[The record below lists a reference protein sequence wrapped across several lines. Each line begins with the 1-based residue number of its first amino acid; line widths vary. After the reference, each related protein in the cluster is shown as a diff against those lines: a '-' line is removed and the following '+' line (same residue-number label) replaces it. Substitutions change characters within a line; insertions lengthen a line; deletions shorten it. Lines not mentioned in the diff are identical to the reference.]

1 MRRPVI
7 RTRNRATHES
17 FADNAAMYEAP
28 PPVQELPPVTE
39 RDLAA
44 RSRGLKSAYI
54 PGGDDPDLERTR
66 RAEARYVRL
75 LVGMVVLI
83 VGSGL
88 IVSLVG
94 LAMGAGR

>member
-1 MRRPVI
+1 MDDPQQPRI
-7 RTRNRATHES
+7 
-17 FADNAAMYEAP
+17 D
-28 PPVQELPPVTE
+28 LPPVTE

>member
-1 MRRPVI
+1 MDDPQQPCI
-7 RTRNRATHES
+7 
-17 FADNAAMYEAP
+17 D
-28 PPVQELPPVTE
+28 LPPLTE

>member
-1 MRRPVI
+1 MDDASPP
-7 RTRNRATHES
+7 
-17 FADNAAMYEAP
+17 AP
-28 PPVQELPPVTE
+28 DLPPVTE

-54 PGGDDPDLERTR
+54 PGGNDPDLERTR
-66 RAEARYVRL
+66 RAEARYIRL

-83 VGSGL
+83 VGTGL

-94 LAMGAGR
+94 LAMGYGAGR

>member
-1 MRRPVI
+1 VIAEGTAAPTEPRHHDRAMDDPQQARP
-7 RTRNRATHES
+7 
-17 FADNAAMYEAP
+17 D
-28 PPVQELPPVTE
+28 LPPVTE

-66 RAEARYVRL
+66 RAEARYIRL

-88 IVSLVG
+88 IVSIVG
-94 LAMGAGR
+94 LAMGYGVGP

>member
-1 MRRPVI
+1 MDDPQQPGP
-7 RTRNRATHES
+7 
-17 FADNAAMYEAP
+17 D
-28 PPVQELPPVTE
+28 LPPVTE

-44 RSRGLKSAYI
+44 RARGLKSAYI
-54 PGGDDPDLERTR
+54 PGGTDPDLERTR

-94 LAMGAGR
+94 LAMGYGAGR

>member
-1 MRRPVI
+1 MDDPQQPRP
-7 RTRNRATHES
+7 
-17 FADNAAMYEAP
+17 D
-28 PPVQELPPVTE
+28 LPPVTE

-88 IVSLVG
+88 IVSLIG

>member
-1 MRRPVI
+1 VIAEGTAAPTEPRHHDRAMDDPQQPRP
-7 RTRNRATHES
+7 
-17 FADNAAMYEAP
+17 
-28 PPVQELPPVTE
+28 ELPPVTE

-94 LAMGAGR
+94 LAMGYGVGP

>member
-1 MRRPVI
+1 MDDPQQARP
-7 RTRNRATHES
+7 
-17 FADNAAMYEAP
+17 D
-28 PPVQELPPVTE
+28 LPPVTE

-44 RSRGLKSAYI
+44 RARGLKSAYI
-54 PGGDDPDLERTR
+54 PGGDDPELERTR

-88 IVSLVG
+88 IVSIVG
-94 LAMGAGR
+94 LAMGYGVGP

>member
-1 MRRPVI
+1 VIAEGTAAPSEPRHDDRAMDDPQQARP
-7 RTRNRATHES
+7 
-17 FADNAAMYEAP
+17 D
-28 PPVQELPPVTE
+28 LPPVTE

-54 PGGDDPDLERTR
+54 PGGNDPDLERTR

-88 IVSLVG
+88 IVSIVG
-94 LAMGAGR
+94 LAMGYGAGP

>member
-1 MRRPVI
+1 MIAGETAASTDPGHHDRAMDDPQQPRP
-7 RTRNRATHES
+7 
-17 FADNAAMYEAP
+17 D
-28 PPVQELPPVTE
+28 LPPVTE

-88 IVSLVG
+88 IVSLIG

>member
-1 MRRPVI
+1 MIAGEMVASTEPGHHG
-7 RTRNRATHES
+7 RAM
-17 FADNAAMYEAP
+17 DDP
-28 PPVQELPPVTE
+28 RQPGPDLPPVTE

-66 RAEARYVRL
+66 RAEARHVRL

>member
-1 MRRPVI
+1 MMAGGTAATEPGHDDRAMEDPHQPRP
-7 RTRNRATHES
+7 
-17 FADNAAMYEAP
+17 D
-28 PPVQELPPVTE
+28 LPPVTE

-44 RSRGLKSAYI
+44 RARGLKSAYI
-54 PGGDDPDLERTR
+54 PGGNDPDLERTR

-94 LAMGAGR
+94 LAMGYGVGR